1 MTTQSF
7 ELQSVTNEELMA
19 AAGGGPHF
27 TSKKSLNAQRPSQAA
42 EARDHGLQ
50 SLLASTTVAT
60 MG

>member
-27 TSKKSLNAQRPSQAA
+27 TSKKSFNTNLQGA
-42 EARDHGLQ
+42 EAGDHGLQ
-50 SLLASTTVAT
+50 SLLASTSVAT

>member
-1 MTTQSF
+1 MKTQAF

-27 TSKKSLNAQRPSQAA
+27 TSKKSFNTDSQGA

-50 SLLASTTVAT
+50 SLLASTSVAT

>member
-27 TSKKSLNAQRPSQAA
+27 TSKKSFNTDLQAL

-50 SLLASTTVAT
+50 SLLMPSSRTVAT

>member
-1 MTTQSF
+1 MTTQAL

-27 TSKKSLNAQRPSQAA
+27 TSKKSFNTDSQGA

-50 SLLASTTVAT
+50 SLLASTSVAT

>member
-50 SLLASTTVAT
+50 SLVVF
-60 MG
+60 G

>member
-1 MTTQSF
+1 MKTQAF
-7 ELQSVTNEELMA
+7 ELQSVTNKELMA

-27 TSKKSLNAQRPSQAA
+27 TSKKSFNTDSQGA

-50 SLLASTTVAT
+50 SLLASTSVAT

>member
-1 MTTQSF
+1 MKTQAF
-7 ELQSVTNEELMA
+7 ELQSVTNEELMS

-27 TSKKSLNAQRPSQAA
+27 TSKKSFNTDSQGA

-50 SLLASTTVAT
+50 SLLASTSVAT